1 MDSCRTSP
9 TSSRATV
16 VGVER
21 IWGWISAE
29 RRALADLAEGLTPEQ
44 LATPSLCAGWTVHD
58 VIAHL
63 TLNLTF
69 SPRQSAGTLLR
80 SGFRPNRFIQL
91 LTADAAK
98 RSDAELVALLRDRA
112 EATWGPPGF
121 GPLAPLT
128 DLLVHG
134 VDLRRPLGLDHA
146 PEPDALRTS
155 LDFVVSPK
163 AGLGFTQRK
172 HHRGL
177 RHEATD
183 VDWAHGD
190 GPTVGGPARSLLAVL
205 CNRPAPLE
213 DLTGDG
219 VAALRARLG

>member
-1 MDSCRTSP
+1 
-9 TSSRATV
+9 
-16 VGVER
+16 VEP
-21 IWGWISAE
+21 IWGWIAAE
-29 RRALADLAEGLTPEQ
+29 RRTLADLAEGLTPEQ
-44 LATPSLCAGWTVHD
+44 LATPSLCAGWTVRD

-69 SPRQSAGTLLR
+69 SPRQSAGALIR

-91 LTADAAK
+91 LTADAAE
-98 RSDAELVALLRDRA
+98 RTDAELVALLRDRA
-112 EATWGPPGF
+112 DAQWGPPGF

-134 VDLRRPLGLDHA
+134 VDLRRPLGIAHA
-146 PEPDALRTS
+146 PDPDALRTS

-172 HHRGL
+172 HQRAL
-177 RHEATD
+177 RHEAGD

-190 GPTVGGPARSLLAVL
+190 GPLVRGPAQSLLAVL

-219 VAALRARLG
+219 VDLLRSRLA

>member
-1 MDSCRTSP
+1 M
-9 TSSRATV
+9 
-16 VGVER
+16 ER
-21 IWGWISAE
+21 IWGWISEE
-29 RRALADLAEGLTPEQ
+29 RRALADLAEGLTPDQ
-44 LATPSLCAGWTVHD
+44 LSTPSLCAGWSVHD

-69 SPRQSAGTLLR
+69 SPRQSAGALVR
-80 SGFRPNRFIQL
+80 SGFRPNRFIQV
-91 LTADAAK
+91 LTAEAAT
-98 RSDAELVALLRDRA
+98 RSRAELVALLRDRA

-134 VDLRRPLGLDHA
+134 VDLRRPLGLTHA
-146 PEPDALRTS
+146 PDPDALRAS

-177 RHEATD
+177 HHEATD
-183 VDWAHGD
+183 LPWTHGH
-190 GPTVGGPARSLLAVL
+190 GPTVRGPAQSLLAAL
-205 CNRPAPLE
+205 CNRPAPLD

-219 VAALRARLG
+219 VALLRARLS